1 MAESSQSIELFAH
14 MDDEVALANLL
25 SLLEGSGLS
34 EDAARKALTRAGGN
48 VELAICRLFS
58 GRADDDVVIDI
69 EDDGAEGAEASGG
82 ASSSKK
88 RKPRFFVK
96 GREKASSSKSKR
108 KLEKSGFSQETQPAS
123 ESEAVPAPKP
133 LEIHGEEEE
142 DQVDAAS
149 DAVKAEF
156 DRLGKNWDFAK
167 EDCWKKVELNVG
179 SSSWAKEI
187 MEKDPP
193 CLQLGQSDVSQ
204 ACVSGGEMHCGLEA
218 NARPKQEKFD
228 KSFKRIGDHYV
239 GVNKRFLTDLFASM
253 LAQVRYPPSSL
264 SFTWKAR
271 PVEAQD
277 LKRPAP
283 KDLVGPVPERPFKLL
298 DNGSDVAAEQPPHFQ
313 SFPLRP
319 EQQRS
324 LQWMLS
330 RENLS
335 DGETFSVEWRR
346 FWTNWE
352 RNSEGGSEEDQFVP
366 GALVQMQNNPR
377 HLEEPLL
384 SRLRGRKGTV
394 LSRSENA
401 VFVNFAGAPQ
411 SCHAEDLNF
420 VDSNDLQP
428 GTKVMLKS
436 DLKAPAFGWG
446 GVNHQ
451 MVGIFLKK
459 LDSTT
464 VQVKWPTHPAWKGKL
479 DELKR
484 ADAHP
489 NTLGHPFVLDLR
501 IRAVYPV
508 QGGIL
513 ADKIGYGKTATTIA
527 LIDRTLREP
536 LPPVPPLD
544 RGHFIPAKGTL
555 IIVPSNLF
563 EQWLNEI
570 SKFVWDGR
578 PLRQHMTT
586 GWSGKDCPI
595 KIFAMHNVSPLGKA
609 KASEVADADVVIC
622 SYRLLYSQ
630 IYLKRRQEIC
640 NHNTLGTLRT
650 RVSGLMHGTR
660 SMVSG
665 RNSTTAVNNWKDLE
679 FPVLEMFYWKRIVFD
694 EFHELESF
702 ESTQQNSLQF
712 LRGHFRWG
720 LTGTPPV
727 DNNAGVIFMSSLFR
741 IDLPGY
747 LTEEHEARKASGL
760 DLGPWESDRL
770 LTEFAARFL
779 DDYVRQNTAE
789 LPHIRLEEHVVQIT
803 HTAAE
808 RALYLGQ
815 AHEAPDY
822 QGEEAFRSEENVS
835 ALERLLKLCSH
846 FQVGGNEEIQNAN
859 EECGRIS
866 DQKERRLVRARNQVR
881 RCARVIILLQQSLDK
896 KPKKRRIAWQADLEK
911 MKAKLTAE
919 GDAAKELCQDV
930 EKEVEGAR
938 KESLEEFLACLD
950 GHRPRSEDMIRT
962 LGWDQPKKGVLAD
975 WKILMDSDLEGA
987 LLEKMLISQ
996 GKEQAQNL
1004 WELHEASSSMDFFR
1018 RTVAALATGKP
1029 EDRNC
1034 SVCMEEDLPLQKL
1047 AITPCAHT
1055 FCLGCLKDI
1064 VAKFSKCSLCQRPL
1078 HAKDVRPLVNELEE
1092 SKPQSSKPEPEPI
1105 SHKGVRLDKYGT
1117 KLAVLV
1123 QKLHELRRE
1132 DGHAKVILFVQ
1143 FDDLK
1148 RKVASALNE
1157 FGIPCA
1163 MLQGSVGQR
1172 AGIIRDW
1179 QNNPQSQ
1186 TFVLLLSLAQS
1197 ASGTNLTAAS
1207 HVIFLHP
1214 MLAPNADRAVG
1225 YEMQA
1230 IGRARRHGQKR
1241 SVVHVWRFVTADTLE
1256 QQITER
1262 HQGALWK
1269 VEQERQARE
1278 ANV

>member
-1 MAESSQSIELFAH
+1 
-14 MDDEVALANLL
+14 MDD
-25 SLLEGSGLS
+25 EGSGLS

-96 GREKASSSKSKR
+96 GSRDSHLALKSFQKSVARSRKGFEFKVQTQVGEIRFFTRDSACQRKRGQLSSFLRSVDTCSMC
-108 KLEKSGFSQETQPAS
+108 
-123 ESEAVPAPKP
+123 EAVPAPKP

-204 ACVSGGEMHCGLEA
+204 ACVSGGEMHCGLE
-218 NARPKQEKFD
+218 EKFD

-352 RNSEGGSEEDQFVP
+352 RNSEDQFVP
-366 GALVQMQNNPR
+366 GALVQLQNNPR

-489 NTLGHPFVLDLR
+489 NNLGHPFVLDLR

-609 KASEVADADVVIC
+609 KASDVADADVVIC

-962 LGWDQPKKGVLAD
+962 LGWDQPKKD

-996 GKEQAQNL
+996 GKEQV
-1004 WELHEASSSMDFFR
+1004 SMDFFR

-1105 SHKGVRLDKYGT
+1105 SHKGVRT
-1117 KLAVLV
+1117 KAARASTGRWTCQGHLVRAV
-1123 QKLHELRRE
+1123 RRPE
-1132 DGHAKVILFVQ
+1132 TEGGAVSIRVSFHRN
-1143 FDDLK
+1143 FDDFDE
-1148 RKVASALNE
+1148 VASALNE